1 MIRIIVILFLLNI
14 NCLYSQSNEGEIED
28 AQILIEK
35 NSKIIL
41 PKVDKSINKISL
53 ENKTISKK
61 TFEFESIK
69 FVDFSSK
76 KKIDKILRDN
86 TSYKETKIYL
96 LMLKEVIIQLLL
108 LIQIH
113 TLNLEINL
121 LYIQIYL

>member
-86 TSYKETKIYL
+86 TSYKETKNIFIDVKGGNYSTF
-96 LMLKEVIIQLLL
+96 IINTNP
-108 LIQIH
+108 IRI
-113 TLNLEINL
+113 I
-121 LYIQIYL
+121 

>member
-61 TFEFESIK
+61 
-69 FVDFSSK
+69 
-76 KKIDKILRDN
+76 L
-86 TSYKETKIYL
+86 
-96 LMLKEVIIQLLL
+96 
-108 LIQIH
+108 
-113 TLNLEINL
+113 LNLN
-121 LYIQIYL
+121 Q